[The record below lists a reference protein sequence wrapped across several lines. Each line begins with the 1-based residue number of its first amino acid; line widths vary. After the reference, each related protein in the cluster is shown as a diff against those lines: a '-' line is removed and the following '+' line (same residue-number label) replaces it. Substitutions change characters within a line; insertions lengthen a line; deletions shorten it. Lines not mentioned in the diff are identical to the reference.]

1 MNGEIEKVITAKT
14 VRINS
19 KIRIFILF
27 AILMGLGL
35 TVYSDAMSGLIVSV
49 LHREGS
55 SHGVFVPFVSVIFL
69 WLRWER
75 IKKIEPEYTPIPG
88 AIMLTGSFLM
98 LYIAR
103 GTTENALPVLSFLI
117 MAAGLIM
124 ALFGAKVFK
133 EVSFP
138 LFFLMTMIPLPKPVY
153 AQIAEW
159 MRATSTSGST
169 WILQLSGVPFIR
181 EGYNIHL
188 PNIDLYVAKSC
199 SGIRYL
205 ISYFVFGLAYA
216 FIYKKSIKSRI
227 LVVIATIPISVI
239 AGVLRLDTIFLS
251 AYYIGA
257 FMAGRQPHILLSWS
271 VFALVLTGAILM
283 DLKLF
288 HSQHHK

>member
-1 MNGEIEKVITAKT
+1 MNGEIDKVITAKT

-55 SHGVFVPFVSVIFL
+55 SHGVFVPFLSVIFL
-69 WLRWER
+69 WQRWER
-75 IKKIEPEYTPIPG
+75 VKKIEPKYTLIPG
-88 AIMLTGSFLM
+88 AIMLMASFLM

-124 ALFGAKVFK
+124 ALFGTKVFK

-138 LFFLMTMIPLPKPVY
+138 LFFLMTVIPLPKPVY

-159 MRATSTSGST
+159 MRAASTSGST

-188 PNIDLYVAKSC
+188 PNTDLYVAKSC

-257 FMAGRQPHILLSWS
+257 FMADSQNHIYLSWS
-271 VFALVLTGAILM
+271 VFALVLTWAILM
-283 DLKLF
+283 DRKWI
-288 HSQHHK
+288 HS

>member
-1 MNGEIEKVITAKT
+1 MKGKIEKKVITAKT

-19 KIRIFILF
+19 KIRILILF
-27 AILMGLGL
+27 AILIGLGL

-55 SHGVFVPFVSVIFL
+55 SHGVFVPFISVVVL

-75 IKKIEPEYTPIPG
+75 IKKIEHKYTLIPG
-88 AIMLTGSFLM
+88 AIILTGSFLM
-98 LYIAR
+98 LYITR
-103 GTTENALPVLSFLI
+103 GTTENALPVLSFL
-117 MAAGLIM
+117 MMMAGLIM
-124 ALFGAKVFK
+124 ALFGTKVFK

-188 PNIDLYVAKSC
+188 PNVNLYVAKSC

-227 LVVIATIPISVI
+227 LVLIATIPLSVF

-251 AYYIGA
+251 AYYVGA
-257 FMAGRQPHILLSWS
+257 FMSSEQPHILLSWS
-271 VFALVLTGAILM
+271 VFTLVLAGAILM
-283 DLKLF
+283 DRKWS
-288 HSQHHK
+288 HTHNM